1 MSFKELAIKRESTRK
16 YTDKKVERED
26 LISIVKTAALSP
38 SGCNSQPW
46 RFIVVDGEM
55 GKKMHECIIDENYSI
70 NRWTVDV
77 SSYII
82 VCETKVT
89 LMKSLKCDS
98 QFYAD
103 FDLGGATS
111 AICYAAADLGIG
123 SCILGLFDE
132 KMVRERFKV
141 PDDVKI
147 RMLVALG
154 YSASDKPFNKSRKEF
169 QQICS
174 FNEF

>member
-1 MSFKELAIKRESTRK
+1 MSFKELAINRSSIRK
-16 YTDKKVERED
+16 YSDKKVSRD
-26 LISIVKTAALSP
+26 DIISIINTAALSP
-38 SGCNSQPW
+38 SACNSQPW
-46 RFIVVDGEM
+46 RFIVADGDV
-55 GKKMHECIIDENYSI
+55 GAAMHECIIDENYSI

-82 VCETKVT
+82 VCESKVT
-89 LMKSLKCDS
+89 LMKSLECDS

-123 SCILGLFDE
+123 SCIIGLFDE
-132 KMVRERFKV
+132 KMIRERFKV
-141 PDDVKI
+141 PCDVKI
-147 RMLVALG
+147 RMVIALG
-154 YSASDKPFNKSRKEF
+154 YSVSDKPTNKSRKEF
-169 QQICS
+169 SEICS